1 MPRPGAPPRQSAPAG
16 GMAARRKLGGPG
28 LTLSAMKAP
37 APSFNGN
44 GSSAGDG
51 ENDSAGGFDGPRASP
66 GAMSPG
72 RDEGGTPFANF
83 SKIV

>member
-1 MPRPGAPPRQSAPAG
+1 
-16 GMAARRKLGGPG
+16 MAARRKLGGPG

-37 APSFNGN
+37 APAANGTPSGN
-44 GSSAGDG
+44 DG
-51 ENDSAGGFDGPRASP
+51 EGEGANGFDGPRADP

-72 RDEGGTPFANF
+72 REQGGTPFANF